1 MYFYLIPP
9 VFLLS
14 HLLLY
19 LILRWWISTAF
30 RRYRRL
36 ALLKRAYTA
45 LFCLLTLMPLLG
57 CFLPDCRFKFAMAA
71 LGNLWLGVFFYLG
84 LLCVIISAG
93 LVLACHFSGGDL
105 GLKENFAPY
114 LLLSVVSLA
123 LILNIYGAMHAQDVQ
138 LTELDV
144 EIDKPLIFR
153 EETDTSGEKNET
165 AKTDISAE
173 TVESVK
179 TDMTGEAGGSGEA
192 SEIKDLK
199 IVLIADM
206 HMSVNSDPKHIQK
219 AVDLV
224 NAQDPDLVFAAGDF
238 LTSTYYGLKDPDRYS
253 AILRE
258 IDARYGKYAV
268 YGNHDLEEPLL
279 GGFPMTGKDK
289 AYRSEEVISFISSC
303 GFQMLSDKVVEAAD
317 GALIL
322 VGREDG
328 EKTGRGEEERMTAAE
343 LMEGIDRS
351 RPVLVIEHEPVDF
364 QNLAEAGADLVFSG
378 HTHAGQFF
386 PITQFTH
393 LFNENN
399 YGLKEVHGLQSVVTS
414 GIGYYGPPIRLGCDS
429 EVMVL
434 NVHFSG

>member
-36 ALLKRAYTA
+36 ALLKRAYTV

-57 CFLPDCRFKFAMAA
+57 CFLPDCRFKFVMAA

-93 LVLACHFSGGDL
+93 LVLAYHFSGGNL

-153 EETDTSGEKNET
+153 EETDRAGE
-165 AKTDISAE
+165 
-173 TVESVK
+173 V
-179 TDMTGEAGGSGEA
+179 
-192 SEIKDLK
+192 SERKDLK

-224 NAQDPDLVFAAGDF
+224 NAQNPDLVIAAGDF
-238 LTSTYYGLKDPDRYS
+238 LTSSYYGLKDPDRYS

-258 IDARYGKYAV
+258 INARYGKYAV

-279 GGFPMTGKDK
+279 GGFPMTGRDK
-289 AYRSEEVISFISSC
+289 AYRSEEVISFIGSC
-303 GFQMLSDKVVEAAD
+303 GFQMLSDKVLEAAD

-328 EKTGRGEEERMTAAE
+328 EKTGRGTEERMTAAE
-343 LMEGIDRS
+343 LMEGIDTS
-351 RPVLVIEHEPVDF
+351 RPVLVVEHEPVDF
-364 QNLAEAGADLVFSG
+364 QNLAEAGADLVLSG

-386 PITQFTH
+386 PITRFTH

-429 EVMVL
+429 EVMLL
-434 NVHFSG
+434 NVHFSI